1 MKVLCEL
8 PGLYAGRVYQTLHKY
23 QLQGGPRLAER
34 LARSGAGC
42 SGRDAE
48 PVRPPATSWR
58 ASARTEP
65 QHHNRLSSTEAPSVG
80 PGARRCSWNRSI
92 DHRDIGSQRVIPEP
106 VASTS
111 PGGPTRDLLSGGWAQ
126 EPTFNKPPRGC
137 RHLLRFV
144 ATLERCCLP
153 TRDTHLCSPVQAQVY
168 QVLFQGLHLPELT
181 PSSTTRQRSYYQ

>member
-48 PVRPPATSWR
+48 PVCPPATSWR

-92 DHRDIGSQRVIPEP
+92 DHRDIGSQRVTPDP

-111 PGGPTRDLLSGGWAQ
+111 PGGPTRDLLSGGWGCQ
-126 EPTFNKPPRGC
+126 GMPTPARVCGYI
-137 RHLLRFV
+137 R
-144 ATLERCCLP
+144 TLLP
-153 TRDTHLCSPVQAQVY
+153 THQRHTPVLTCTGSSVPGVVSGPSPA
-168 QVLFQGLHLPELT
+168 
-181 PSSTTRQRSYYQ
+181 